1 MKYNEVYAVIFLLHF
16 STIFLEQPVVGNDAC
31 ECLVVGGASDI
42 DNSSPPKIMRISYE

>member
-1 MKYNEVYAVIFLLHF
+1 MKFMLLFFIISQHY
-16 STIFLEQPVVGNDAC
+16 ILEQTVVGNDAC

>member
-1 MKYNEVYAVIFLLHF
+1 MLLFFIIFQHY
-16 STIFLEQPVVGNDAC
+16 FLEQPGVVNDAC

>member
-1 MKYNEVYAVIFLLHF
+1 MLLFFIIRQHY
-16 STIFLEQPVVGNDAC
+16 FLELPVVGNDAC